1 VSIGDFMSFY
11 ERAAF
16 VLSLIVLVI
25 ILAKLVDMWAVSVSI
40 LLVMLAM
47 ILYKLHF
54 EEKINEIE
62 EREKEKKGILNKIA
76 QTVERMIGMIGT
88 IRDDIRNENFDIDKK
103 LSSQKEEIEKK
114 MKKNYYELADKIID
128 LENKTNK
135 MKKTLGAYISYLEE
149 LLKREEEVYEEFSE

>member
-1 VSIGDFMSFY
+1 MSIGDFMSFY

>member
-1 VSIGDFMSFY
+1 MSFY